1 MRISSKLESTEYTDL
16 NKVIG
21 WFITL
26 RWLAWFGVLIALIVI
41 NFTYHDELSYHIL
54 YSLNGLLFLV
64 NLSFTI
70 YYHVFKQRNLSR
82 KEMGIF
88 FNVQVCSDYAILFLL
103 IYYTGFLE
111 NPFSYYFVFH
121 IMLTSFIFSP
131 MVIFIYVSTL
141 VSLFIA
147 VSLAEFYQLI
157 PHFYL
162 NIATISSSY
171 YDLVFIRAIGLCST
185 LIITAYLINS
195 IKIRIEERGKKV
207 EVELTRYKSLDKV
220 KSNFILQVT
229 HELRG
234 PLAALKG
241 YHEMILK
248 EITGKIEPRT
258 RETLQ
263 RADRRTENLLTI
275 IDEMIDFAY
284 MKSEEEV
291 RYDKTDIRLKA
302 IIDYDID
309 LFDNR
314 ARQRNIQFVSS
325 CPKDLTISANRD
337 LLNIILSNLI
347 TNALRY
353 SPAGKTITINAM
365 EDNNR
370 IHILVKDEGMGI
382 KPEELPSIFE
392 EFYRSQRAR
401 EIEKDGTGLGLPI
414 VKRAVEVLN
423 GKITVYSEV
432 DKGSSFHIYLP
443 KKNSKKDKEEGHG

>member
-1 MRISSKLESTEYTDL
+1 
-16 NKVIG
+16 
-21 WFITL
+21 
-26 RWLAWFGVLIALIVI
+26 
-41 NFTYHDELSYHIL
+41 
-54 YSLNGLLFLV
+54 
-64 NLSFTI
+64 
-70 YYHVFKQRNLSR
+70 
-82 KEMGIF
+82 
-88 FNVQVCSDYAILFLL
+88 
-103 IYYTGFLE
+103 
-111 NPFSYYFVFH
+111 
-121 IMLTSFIFSP
+121 MLTSFIFSP
-131 MVIFIYVSTL
+131 MVIFIYVSAL

-157 PHFYL
+157 PHFSL

-171 YDLVFIRAIGLCST
+171 YDLVFVRAIGLCST

-207 EVELTRYKSLDKV
+207 EVELSHYKSLDKV

-291 RYDKTDIRLKA
+291 RYDKADIRLKA

-309 LFDNR
+309 LFANR

-325 CPKDLTISANRD
+325 CPKDLTILANRD

-353 SPAGKTITINAM
+353 SQAGKTITINAM

-443 KKNSKKDKEEGHG
+443 KKNSKKG